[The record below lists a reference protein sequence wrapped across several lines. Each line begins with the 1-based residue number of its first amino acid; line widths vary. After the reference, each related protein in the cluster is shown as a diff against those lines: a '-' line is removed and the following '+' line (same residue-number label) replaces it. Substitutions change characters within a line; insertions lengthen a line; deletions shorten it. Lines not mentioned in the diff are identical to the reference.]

1 MSRRLKHFELAEAN
15 ELELYMEFGTYVLM
29 MYYIAQ
35 IDYQKA
41 LKLFH
46 ATISEWK
53 YRVEYELDE
62 GMYDSEN
69 YTCHFVPTEIQESIA
84 FIDNQV
90 IPALGNETYE
100 DILVK
105 YGCKANFENIYN
117 DNNTFLI
124 FLGVYDEE
132 YDDSKYALREN
143 FRRLKNVFQ
152 ESLNRNIP
160 FKTWVW

>member
-1 MSRRLKHFELAEAN
+1 MTRTKYFELAEAN
-15 ELELYMEFGTYVLM
+15 ELVLEIEFGTYVLM

-69 YTCHFVPTEIQESIA
+69 YTCHFVPSEIQESIA

-90 IPALGNETYE
+90 IPALQNETYE
-100 DILVK
+100 DVLVK
-105 YGCKANFENIYN
+105 YGGKANFENIYN

-124 FLGVYDEE
+124 FLGAYDEVYE
-132 YDDSKYALREN
+132 DSKYGMWGRFEKLR
-143 FRRLKNVFQ
+143 NVFQ

>member
-1 MSRRLKHFELAEAN
+1 MTRAKYFKLVEAN
-15 ELELYMEFGTYVLM
+15 ELKLEIEFGTYVLM

-41 LKLFH
+41 LKLFQ
-46 ATISEWK
+46 ATLPEWEYK
-53 YRVEYELDE
+53 VEYESDD
-62 GMYDSEN
+62 GVFDSEN
-69 YTCHFVPTEIQESIA
+69 YTCHFVPSEIQESIA

-90 IPALGNETYE
+90 IPALQNEAYE
-100 DILVK
+100 DVLEK
-105 YGCKANFENIYN
+105 YGGKANFENIF
-117 DNNTFLI
+117 DLNNTFLNI
-124 FLGVYDEE
+124 LGAYDED